1 MLRLRQRLTRKVRL
15 LVIACIGLT
24 LVATF
29 FVYTAQTRAS
39 ASTTPMSG
47 HNKVSVS
54 LDDLQTLI
62 LVWASGTSEVQQ
74 VAQHTC
80 AQLHLTDAQCAAVSA
95 AVRAGWLDMAT
106 RDPADVGHVGA
117 APNAVGRGQALQTL
131 ADQLATAT
139 GGRTSALL
147 TATHAA
153 YAQISQ
159 PSWIAANIVGGQ
171 ALPAGTVLVW
181 ATSYQQT
188 SLPRGLNAK
197 KSPYVALPDAYL
209 KYANWGN
216 ISSIPSIYQP
226 YYVPTGG
233 TAQWTVNL
241 ATADGTHSVANV
253 LITDVG
259 PWNEDDNWW
268 DANGTSTTLPASCP
282 VAANLIAPDATSN
295 ALVDGICP
303 NGKNLRRIYYYL
315 LYQHDGLPFFQSS
328 GYVPSGNFQDGT
340 NWPGALAQGC
350 AETVAASVNADGITC
365 YSGPTGY
372 NANNGGW
379 LRSSTYDAP
388 VLNQSSIDLSPAV
401 DKALGW
407 TYPSSGLVQVYVGG
421 LP

>member
-1 MLRLRQRLTRKVRL
+1 MLGQRVTRRVRL
-15 LVIACIGLT
+15 LVVIFIGLT

-29 FVYTAQTRAS
+29 FVFGTQSRA
-39 ASTTPMSG
+39 AAPTKG
-47 HNKVSVS
+47 AGQVSVS
-54 LDDLQTLI
+54 LDDLHAMI
-62 LVWASGTSEVQQ
+62 FVWASGTPAVQY

-80 AQLHLTDAQCAAVSA
+80 AQALLTPQQCAAVSA
-95 AVRAGWLDMAT
+95 VVRNGWLEMAT
-106 RDPADVGHVGA
+106 RDPAGVGHVGA
-117 APNAVGRGQALQTL
+117 TPNVAGRGQALQAL

-153 YAQISQ
+153 YLQISQ
-159 PSWIAANIVGGQ
+159 PGWIATNVLRGQ

-188 SLPRGLNAK
+188 SLPRGMNTK

-209 KYANWGN
+209 KFANWGQLA
-216 ISSIPSIYQP
+216 SIPSLYQP
-226 YYVPTGG
+226 YYTPNGG
-233 TAQWTVNL
+233 TAHWTVNI
-241 ATADGTHSVANV
+241 ATADGTRSLANV

-268 DANGTSTTLPASCP
+268 DANGSSTTLPASCP
-282 VAANLIAPDATSN
+282 VATNRIAPDATSN

-303 NGKNLRRIYYYL
+303 NGENLRRIYYYL
-315 LYQHDGLPFFQSS
+315 LYQHYGLPFFQSS
-328 GYVPSGNFQDGT
+328 SYAPSGNFQDGT
-340 NWPGALAQGC
+340 NWPVALAQGC
-350 AETVAASVNADGITC
+350 AETVAASVNLDGITC
-365 YSGPTGY
+365 YSGPIGY
-372 NANNGGW
+372 NTNNGGW
-379 LRSSTYDAP
+379 LRSNTYDAP

>member
-1 MLRLRQRLTRKVRL
+1 MLRLRVTRKVRL
-15 LVIACIGLT
+15 LVVACIGLA
-24 LVATF
+24 LIATF
-29 FVYTAQTRAS
+29 FVYSAQTRA
-39 ASTTPMSG
+39 AAPTTPTSG
-47 HNKVSVS
+47 HKNVPVS
-54 LDDLQTLI
+54 LDDLQALI
-62 LVWASGTSEVQQ
+62 VVWASGTLAVQH
-74 VAQHTC
+74 VAQLTC
-80 AQLHLTDAQCAAVSA
+80 VELHFTAQQCAGVSA
-95 AVRAGWLDMAT
+95 TVRAGWLDMAT
-106 RDPADVGHVGA
+106 RDPAGVGHVGA
-117 APNAVGRGQALQTL
+117 APNAAGRGQALQTL
-131 ADQLATAT
+131 EDQLATAT

-159 PSWIAANIVGGQ
+159 PSWITTNVLNGQ
-171 ALPAGTVLVW
+171 TLPTGTELVW
-181 ATSYQQT
+181 ATSYQQS
-188 SLPRGLNAK
+188 SLPRGLNTK

-209 KYANWGN
+209 KYANWGQL
-216 ISSIPSIYQP
+216 SSIPSIYQP
-226 YYVPTGG
+226 YYAPTGG
-233 TAQWTVNL
+233 TTHWTVNI
-241 ATADGTHSVANV
+241 ATADGTHNVANV

-282 VAANLIAPDATSN
+282 VSANLIAPDATSN

-315 LYQHDGLPFFQSS
+315 LYQHYGLPFFQSVS
-328 GYVPSGNFQDGT
+328 YSPSGNFQDGT
-340 NWPGALAQGC
+340 AWPVTLAQEC
-350 AETVAASVNADGITC
+350 AEAVAASDNSDGITC
-365 YSGPTGY
+365 YSGSTGY

-379 LRSSTYDAP
+379 LRSNTYDAP